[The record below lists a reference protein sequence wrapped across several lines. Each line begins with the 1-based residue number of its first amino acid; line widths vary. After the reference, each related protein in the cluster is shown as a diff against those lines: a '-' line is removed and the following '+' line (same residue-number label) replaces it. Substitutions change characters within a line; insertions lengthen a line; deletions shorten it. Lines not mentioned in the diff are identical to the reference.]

1 MEKARE
7 TEKEKAGG
15 NSAGSKSS
23 LGGVWGKVEAP
34 RVDTSP
40 YGDNTPTI
48 AEKLHTPP
56 LTPHPPAYPAVLSGW
71 LPKSAGTGRVK
82 GKING
87 GGKGREPATGRIP
100 LVQT

>member
-23 LGGVWGKVEAP
+23 SGGAWGKAEAP

-40 YGDNTPTI
+40 YGDDTPTI
-48 AEKLHTPP
+48 VEKSHTPP

-71 LPKSAGTGRVK
+71 LPKSAGKARVK
-82 GKING
+82 GKLNG

-100 LVQT
+100 LVQM